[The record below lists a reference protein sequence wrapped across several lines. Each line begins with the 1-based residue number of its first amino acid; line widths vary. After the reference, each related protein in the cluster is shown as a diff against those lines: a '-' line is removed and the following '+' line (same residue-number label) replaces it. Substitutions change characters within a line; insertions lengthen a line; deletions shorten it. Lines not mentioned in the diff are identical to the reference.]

1 MAATPDFVL
10 NLSGAK
16 IRRADLSHTNLTRA
30 NLSGADC
37 SFATFRGADFK
48 DAILDG
54 AILIGADLSEAK
66 NLNWPQLRK
75 AVIDEATVLPQYL
88 SETRMSAE

>member
-1 MAATPDFVL
+1 MAATPDLVL

-37 SFATFRGADFK
+37 SFAIFRGADFR

-54 AILIGADLSEAK
+54 AILVGADLSDAK
-66 NLNWPQLRK
+66 NLTWPQLDK
-75 AVIDEATVLPQYL
+75 AVIDETTVLPKYL
-88 SETRMSAE
+88 SDRRMSAE